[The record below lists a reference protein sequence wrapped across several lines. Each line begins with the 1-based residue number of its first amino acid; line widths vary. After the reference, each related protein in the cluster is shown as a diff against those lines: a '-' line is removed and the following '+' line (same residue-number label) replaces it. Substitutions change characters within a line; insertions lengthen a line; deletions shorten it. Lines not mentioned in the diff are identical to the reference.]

1 MGEIDYLVRDHQR
14 IFPRQLS
21 PRPTWFGHI
30 AGVRALYDDGARKM
44 QDIDRDYALVLD
56 KSFGLAPLLT
66 VYGGKLTTFR
76 RLAEDV
82 LARLS
87 HFFPLPR
94 PWTAR
99 APLPGGDFVFDGG
112 AGAGC
117 AHAAAMAVPEPG
129 PRAPAGRRLWHARRA
144 GVGRAGREPETLG
157 ECFGEDLTAAEVRYL
172 MSKEWALTAEDVL
185 WRRSKL
191 GLRFS
196 AAQTAAL
203 EAFMQAK

>member
-1 MGEIDYLVRDHQR
+1 
-14 IFPRQLS
+14 
-21 PRPTWFGHI
+21 
-30 AGVRALYDDGARKM
+30 VRALYDDGARKM

-56 KSFGLAPLLT
+56 KSFGVAPLLT

-87 HFFPLPR
+87 HFFPLPQ
-94 PWTAR
+94 PWTAK

-112 AGAGC
+112 
-117 AHAAAMAVPEPG
+117 
-129 PRAPAGRRLWHARRA
+129 PALVARTRRRWPFLSQDHARRLVSTYGTRVEQVLGA
-144 GVGRAGREPETLG
+144 PDGAEALG

-191 GLRFS
+191 GLRF
-196 AAQTAAL
+196 ATAQTAAL
-203 EAFMQAK
+203 EAFMQRK